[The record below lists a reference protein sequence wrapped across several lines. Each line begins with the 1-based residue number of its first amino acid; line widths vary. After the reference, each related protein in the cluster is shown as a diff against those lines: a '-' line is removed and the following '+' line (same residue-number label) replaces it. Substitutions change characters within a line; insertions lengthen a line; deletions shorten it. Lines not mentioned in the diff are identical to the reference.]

1 MAGSVWGPP
10 GQLEQIE
17 PPVDGSQEASGTN
30 EGRVVPDADAAGLKS
45 EISAPAPEPEQFAT
59 AEQLSDPSAW
69 APEGGAVQIERP
81 LIQPAQ
87 VRPPIPEPQIFSASA
102 TTPTTAPPPTLAA
115 GSQAS
120 PISKAGQA
128 TATLEALDGQGQVW
142 EFDLG
147 DRQVPRPPSN
157 VTLDNAADWSTDLD
171 APDGW
176 VDEGG
181 KAAPTDPRRRRLF
194 LVIAAVL
201 AALVAGLSLPGLLNG
216 QDDKEQPTGK
226 TVVLGR
232 RLSTPVA
239 LDLPKGASVT
249 ADDSYVGVQF
259 SAGGWVLVTVPQEV
273 YEPDGTRDPMPP
285 DPATWLRSH
294 PDVFVSGSRMVEVD
308 GKSAVQIDYRR
319 SSMAQPQSRYARLPL
334 FCGWRG
340 SEYYGSSSSAYR
352 TSTQT
357 SSREC
362 TQITDDARVRATFIP
377 IQGKTLLVEAVWRP
391 YGVWGWRM
399 PNSLRASYDDLLAGL
414 KPRAATSSDQG

>member
-1 MAGSVWGPP
+1 M
-10 GQLEQIE
+10 
-17 PPVDGSQEASGTN
+17 
-30 EGRVVPDADAAGLKS
+30 
-45 EISAPAPEPEQFAT
+45 
-59 AEQLSDPSAW
+59 
-69 APEGGAVQIERP
+69 
-81 LIQPAQ
+81 
-87 VRPPIPEPQIFSASA
+87 
-102 TTPTTAPPPTLAA
+102 
-115 GSQAS
+115 
-120 PISKAGQA
+120 
-128 TATLEALDGQGQVW
+128 
-142 EFDLG
+142 
-147 DRQVPRPPSN
+147 
-157 VTLDNAADWSTDLD
+157 
-171 APDGW
+171 
-176 VDEGG
+176 
-181 KAAPTDPRRRRLF
+181 
-194 LVIAAVL
+194 L

-362 TQITDDARVRATFIP
+362 TQITDDAGYEPRSSRSKERRCWSRRSGGRTGYGAGGCELAARLLRRSAGRSEAAGRHLLGPGLIPSRRANT
-377 IQGKTLLVEAVWRP
+377 
-391 YGVWGWRM
+391 
-399 PNSLRASYDDLLAGL
+399 
-414 KPRAATSSDQG
+414 

>member
-10 GQLEQIE
+10 GQTEQPEQLLELPE
-17 PPVDGSQEASGTN
+17 PD
-30 EGRVVPDADAAGLKS
+30 EGRLSAPDADAAGLKS
-45 EISAPAPEPEQFAT
+45 EKPPSAPALEQLAT
-59 AEQLSDPSAW
+59 PEQLSDPSAW

-81 LIQPAQ
+81 LIRPPQ
-87 VRPPIPEPQIFSASA
+87 VREPQILSAS
-102 TTPTTAPPPTLAA
+102 PTAPTSAPGPTLVAA
-115 GSQAS
+115 PTAS
-120 PISKAGQA
+120 SILKPGQA

-147 DRQVPRPPSN
+147 DRKDQRQPRN
-157 VTLDNAADWSTDLD
+157 ADLDDAGDWSTDLD

-181 KAAPTDPRRRRLF
+181 KAVPPDPRRRRLF
-194 LVIAAVL
+194 LVVAAVL
-201 AALVAGLSLPGLLNG
+201 VALIAGLSLPGLLKG
-216 QDDKEQPTGK
+216 DGDKDKPTGE

-259 SAGGWVLVTVPQEV
+259 AAGGWVLVTVPQEV
-273 YEPDGTRDPMPP
+273 YEPDGSRDPMPA
-285 DPATWLRSH
+285 DPADWLRQH
-294 PDVFVSGSRMVEVD
+294 PDVFVSGSRTVKVD
-308 GKSAVQIDYRR
+308 GKTAAQIDYRR

-340 SEYYGSSSSAYR
+340 SDYDGTSAYR
-352 TSTQT
+352 TTLRSTG
-357 SSREC
+357 REC

-377 IQGKTLLVEAVWRP
+377 IEGKMLMVEAVWRP

-399 PNSLRASYDDLLAGL
+399 PNSLRTSYDALLADL
-414 KPRAATSSDQG
+414 KPRAATSSD